1 MIRRPPRST
10 LFPYTTLFRSYKMV
24 YLELAGCVLSDVIF
38 CKHLSLL
45 GRAHVAHCP
54 GVASHADLLRRH
66 AGEDSAGRAMSIR
79 HATSRH
85 AACMRC
91 ATRCRSRIEDYRHI
105 EINRV
110 ECQQCRTCC
119 NKAECDEDNADFD
132 DWIVVRLHVK
142 FLL

>member
-1 MIRRPPRST
+1 
-10 LFPYTTLFRSYKMV
+10 MV

-91 ATRCRSRIEDYRHI
+91 ATRCRSRIEDCGGCVPTFK
-105 EINRV
+105 E
-110 ECQQCRTCC
+110 
-119 NKAECDEDNADFD
+119 DEERGEEEYFFFF
-132 DWIVVRLHVK
+132 WFSSSVIFVL
-142 FLL
+142 

>member
-1 MIRRPPRST
+1 
-10 LFPYTTLFRSYKMV
+10 MV

-91 ATRCRSRIEDYRHI
+91 ATRCRSRIEDCGGLCSTRQGYD
-105 EINRV
+105 EL
-110 ECQQCRTCC
+110 
-119 NKAECDEDNADFD
+119 AEDEQYPY
-132 DWIVVRLHVK
+132 
-142 FLL
+142 